1 MSVAQLSF
9 LLRGLG
15 QRVFKGVGE
24 LAGGVDDGHGSGD
37 ASERAGAGEA
47 RASPKHSVAP
57 GGRRATAFSP
67 REWEIVVLSPP
78 RRIAK
83 ANRVTANRLT
93 ATPAP
98 AA

>member
-1 MSVAQLSF
+1 MSDVEKSDKLDAP
-9 LLRGLG
+9 
-15 QRVFKGVGE
+15 KPD
-24 LAGGVDDGHGSGD
+24 AAPGSQP
-37 ASERAGAGEA
+37 AKPQPAKPQPAEPQAGASAPE
-47 RASPKHSVAP
+47 HSVAP

-78 RRIAK
+78 QRIAK
-83 ANRVTANRLT
+83 ANRVTANRVT